1 MANIQEDSTWA
12 SKIYALEYANPL
24 LGGTPVIENGTPKGG
39 YANIP
44 FKQLAGRF
52 NYLNNGADLV
62 TTSLSALDIEVEGAV
77 QTFDNHLSDNS
88 YAHPL
93 VTQVSNGF
101 LSQTDKIKL
110 DNLTDV
116 ATDGNYLSLENRPT
130 FNYTWVD
137 TSFYGIKGG
146 RYYAAVSLVMYL
158 PIPND
163 AGLVA
168 GDFITV
174 NKSPG
179 SIVTVDGRGTNIIT
193 EAGSTN
199 IVFYDVEEEITL
211 FYDGT
216 NWRV

>member
-39 YANIP
+39 YVNIP
-44 FKQLAGRF
+44 LKQLAGRF
-52 NYLNNGADLV
+52 NHLNNESDAL
-62 TTSLSALDIEVEGAV
+62 TSTVETLDTEVDSAL
-77 QTFDNHLSDNS
+77 QTFESHLSDNS

-93 VTQVSNGF
+93 ATQVSNGF

-110 DNLTDV
+110 DSLKDV
-116 ATDGNYLSLENRPT
+116 AVDGNYLSLDNRPT

-137 TSFYGIKGG
+137 ASFYGVKGG

-158 PIPND
+158 PIPTD
-163 AGLVA
+163 AGLVI